1 MAIKRYNNQE
11 FKDSYSK
18 DPVSFFKGIG
28 GFFFRQP
35 DWGVHMYYQNMSV
48 MFLKIKNND
57 ISLQE
62 FEHGF
67 ELFIDSLGV
76 DSQDFEHFEENI
88 CAFYQCMI
96 DDKEPVTDFFEIG
109 RSCRSSAERYLSLV
123 SLDYSNNHYYQV
135 VKTKYS
141 QASINEIW

>member
-1 MAIKRYNNQE
+1 MERYDDQD
-11 FKDSYSK
+11 FIRMFAK
-18 DPVSFFKGIG
+18 DPVAFFKGED

-35 DWGVHMYYQNMSV
+35 DWGVHMYYRSMSV
-48 MFLKIKNND
+48 FFRRIKNND

-67 ELFIDSLGV
+67 ELFINSLGV
-76 DSQDFEHFEENI
+76 GSEDFEHFESNI

-96 DDKEPVTDFFEIG
+96 DDKEPVPDFFEIG
-109 RSCRSSAERYLSLV
+109 RSCRISAERYLSLV

-141 QASINEIW
+141 QAAINEIW